1 MSDAT
6 HILVVDDQIV
16 NLMILEELL
25 GTRYRVHALDSARA
39 ALAYLESG
47 GAADLVLMDV
57 LMPDMDGFEACRLL
71 LAMPGRHDT
80 PLIFLTS
87 LDSPEDERRALS
99 LGAVDFIRKP
109 LSPPVVLARIETH
122 LELSRAR
129 RLLALRN
136 RDLESLV
143 AERTREVEAQA
154 QDLIH
159 SKQELIAAQGATIT
173 AFCALVE
180 VRDNETGNHILR
192 TQRYV
197 RSLALHLRTH
207 PRFSAALDD
216 DTIESLYKSA
226 PLHDVGKV
234 AIPDRILLKPGKLDA
249 DEWAIMQRHCE
260 YGRDAIRAAELALG
274 DTSGSFLRTA
284 REIAYSHHER
294 WDGSGYP
301 CALAG
306 EAIPLSARLMA
317 LADVYDA
324 LISAR
329 PYKRPFSHAQALES
343 IMAGRGGHFD
353 PDVAD
358 AFLEIAQEFRDIAGQ
373 LSDAAVPAR

>member
-1 MSDAT
+1 M
-6 HILVVDDQIV
+6 
-16 NLMILEELL
+16 
-25 GTRYRVHALDSARA
+25 DSARA
-39 ALAYLESG
+39 ALDYLESG
-47 GAADLVLMDV
+47 GAADIVLMDV
-57 LMPDMDGFEACRLL
+57 LMPGMDGFEACPLL
-71 LAMPGRHDT
+71 LAMPGRSDT

-143 AERTREVEAQA
+143 ALRTREVEAQA
-154 QDLIH
+154 HDLIQ

-180 VRDNETGNHILR
+180 ARDNETGNHILR

-197 RSLALHLRTH
+197 RALARRLRTH
-207 PRFSAALDD
+207 PRFCAALDD
-216 DTIESLYKSA
+216 DTIELLYKSA

-249 DEWAIMQRHCE
+249 DEWAIMQRHCQ
-260 YGRDAIRAAELALG
+260 YGHDAIRAAERVLG
-274 DTSGSFLRTA
+274 DTFGELPALCA
-284 REIAYSHHER
+284 RDRIFTPR
-294 WDGSGYP
+294 
-301 CALAG
+301 ALG
-306 EAIPLSARLMA
+306 RQRLPARLGRRGNPA
-317 LADVYDA
+317 VRPADG
-324 LISAR
+324 
-329 PYKRPFSHAQALES
+329 P
-343 IMAGRGGHFD
+343 GGC
-353 PDVAD
+353 
-358 AFLEIAQEFRDIAGQ
+358 L
-373 LSDAAVPAR
+373 